1 MGLEKGK
8 ATLLR
13 CGYII
18 YGLTGVVV
26 EGVETVWIADL
37 AEDADELQSRLCIA
51 PTEVLPSER
60 WWFYPRVKK

>member
-1 MGLEKGK
+1 M
-8 ATLLR
+8 LR
-13 CGYII
+13 TNGSKDCDSEN
-18 YGLTGVVV
+18 L
-26 EGVETVWIADL
+26 WIADL